1 MFTQTTNRR
10 GVRSRL
16 VGLLAGPHGVDRYTE
31 LVDPM
36 WTSEVRATVVRVRR
50 STPRSVTLWLA
61 PNHPVPFVA
70 GQYLTVTVEVDGRR
84 HTRCYSP
91 ANAQG
96 DQVIELTVA
105 RHDGGVVSEYLH
117 RAARVGLTVGLSP
130 AAGDFILPT
139 PLPRRLLLI
148 AGGSGITPVM
158 SILRTLQEHW
168 HGGEIALLYY
178 TRTLAD
184 ACYREQLA
192 IMPDVTVLHGCT
204 RGPGGDVEGHF
215 DERHLTAAM
224 ADPDAVYVCGPTA
237 LVEAVRR
244 HYPAAVAESFAPA
257 PLVIP
262 DTPAAGRITFSRSGI
277 DVDNDG
283 QPLLNQAEAAGLAP
297 QSGCR
302 MGICHTCTRRK
313 VHGVVRNVT
322 TGALSTED
330 DEAVRICVSAPVG
343 DVEIDL

>member
-1 MFTQTTNRR
+1 MFTQTLAGSRL
-10 GVRSRL
+10 RSRL
-16 VGLLAGPHGVDRYTE
+16 LGVLAGPHGVDRYTE

-50 STPRSVTLWLA
+50 STARSVTLWLQ
-61 PNHPVPFVA
+61 PNRAIAVQA
-70 GQYLTVTVEVDGRR
+70 GQYLSVTVEIDGRR

-96 DQVIELTVA
+96 AEVIELTVA
-105 RHDGGVVSEYLH
+105 RHDGGVVSEYLN
-117 RAARVGLTVGLSP
+117 RAARPGLTVGLSP
-130 AAGDFILPT
+130 AAGDFVLPMM
-139 PLPRRLLLI
+139 LPRRLLLI

-178 TRTLAD
+178 TRTLED
-184 ACYREQLA
+184 ACYRKQLA
-192 IMPDVTVLHGCT
+192 IMPDVRVLHGCT

-215 DERHLTAAM
+215 DQRHLAAAM
-224 ADPDAVYVCGPTA
+224 ADPDAVYVCGPPA

-244 HYPAAVAESFAPA
+244 HHPAAVAESFAPA
-257 PLVIP
+257 SLVIP
-262 DTPAAGRITFSRSGI
+262 DAPAAGRITFRRSGI

-283 QPLLNQAEAAGLAP
+283 QPLLSQAEAAGLRP

-313 VHGVVRNVT
+313 IHGVVRNVT
-322 TGALSTED
+322 TGTLSTDD
-330 DEAVRICVSAPVG
+330 DESVRICVSAPVG